1 MSTTE
6 EKIQKTAS
14 TITNMMKASKQ
25 ELKAKLYTHSQDGL
39 TISIDG
45 NHRLQSLK
53 LPTPLPNTTDLESL
67 FKQVY
72 DNIQNAIDED
82 VRKDLM
88 AISKAIG
95 NIKDE
100 NAS

>member
-1 MSTTE
+1 
-6 EKIQKTAS
+6 
-14 TITNMMKASKQ
+14 MMKASKQ
-25 ELKAKLYTHSQDGL
+25 DLKTKLYTHSKDGL

-45 NHRLQSLK
+45 NHQLQSLK
-53 LPTPLPNTTDLESL
+53 LPNPLPDTANLEAL
-67 FKQVY
+67 FVQVY
-72 DNIQNAIDED
+72 KHIQSAIDED
-82 VRKDLM
+82 IRKDLM

>member
-1 MSTTE
+1 M
-6 EKIQKTAS
+6 AS
-14 TITNMMKASKQ
+14 PSVLMETIDFKALNYQ
-25 ELKAKLYTHSQDGL
+25 
-39 TISIDG
+39 
-45 NHRLQSLK
+45 
-53 LPTPLPNTTDLESL
+53 PPLPNTTDLELL

-72 DNIQNAIDED
+72 DNIQNEIDED